1 MTSNL
6 LDVHARQILDS
17 RGNPTIEVEV
27 YTDEFIGS
35 AAVPSGASTGSH
47 EALELRDGGEEYD
60 GKGVQKAVANVT
72 GPIKKALNGADVLRQ
87 EEIDER
93 LIALDDTKNKS
104 KLGAN
109 AMLGVSLAVSRA
121 GSAANG
127 VPLYEHLAALARNK
141 QLLLPLPFANVINGG
156 KHAGSD
162 LRPQEFMI
170 VPVGAKSVEE
180 AIRIVVET
188 YHALKKTIEA
198 RYGKTATNVGDEGGF
213 APPLKN
219 AEEALSLLVD
229 AVAAAGYVHQLRF
242 AIDAAASE
250 FYLPDRRL
258 YEIEKGRYVTADQ
271 LGDYWLAILKK
282 YPVVS
287 LEDPFAE
294 DDTTGWAQF
303 MKKVLATPLAQFSAK
318 LRPQIVGDD
327 LTVTNT
333 ARIQHA
339 IDKGLCSALLLKV
352 NQIGTLSEAIR
363 ACQLARAAGW
373 NVMVSNRSG
382 ETEDPYLADL
392 AVGLGTGQIKL
403 GAPCRSDRVAKYNQL
418 LRISEE
424 LGKKARYALFP
435 TG

>member
-198 RYGKTATNVGDEGGF
+198 R
-213 APPLKN
+213 APFR
-219 AEEALSLLVD
+219 D
-229 AVAAAGYVHQLRF
+229 
-242 AIDAAASE
+242 
-250 FYLPDRRL
+250 
-258 YEIEKGRYVTADQ
+258 
-271 LGDYWLAILKK
+271 
-282 YPVVS
+282 
-287 LEDPFAE
+287 
-294 DDTTGWAQF
+294 
-303 MKKVLATPLAQFSAK
+303 
-318 LRPQIVGDD
+318 
-327 LTVTNT
+327 
-333 ARIQHA
+333 
-339 IDKGLCSALLLKV
+339 
-352 NQIGTLSEAIR
+352 
-363 ACQLARAAGW
+363 
-373 NVMVSNRSG
+373 
-382 ETEDPYLADL
+382 
-392 AVGLGTGQIKL
+392 
-403 GAPCRSDRVAKYNQL
+403 
-418 LRISEE
+418 
-424 LGKKARYALFP
+424 
-435 TG
+435 